1 MSSSLG
7 CNDDETNFDETD
19 ETNFDVTTFF
29 TLDWEVRG
37 EVRGEVREGVREEV
51 GVAAAVGVVD
61 VAGVEG
67 AEGRWR

>member
-1 MSSSLG
+1 MSSSLR
-7 CNDDETNFDETD
+7 CNDDETNFDEFD

-29 TLDWEVRG
+29 TRDWDW

-67 AEGRWR
+67 AEVRWR